1 MKAIFK
7 HLWRFVSVGIIG
19 RILLMAQ
26 DLSVRELVG
35 SNALSLIGPFG
46 ELEAAVAATTE
57 LRLCGATFD
66 AAGPPT
72 MLYPGVI
79 VGMSAACEA
88 SSNFTVQV
96 TKNGTPDTGV
106 TMTVNAA
113 TEVQKFLPSE
123 YVEFAAGDTIGA
135 NCIADTTSKD
145 VSVYLWV
152 IFDTSLQ

>member
-1 MKAIFK
+1 M
-7 HLWRFVSVGIIG
+7 G
-19 RILLMAQ
+19 Q
-26 DLSVRELVG
+26 DLTLRELCGPNQMV
-35 SNALSLIGPFG
+35 LVGPFG
-46 ELEAAVAATTE
+46 ELETAVAATTE
-57 LRLCGATFD
+57 LRLAGAVFD

-88 SSNFTVQV
+88 GSNFTVQATV
-96 TKNGTPDTGV
+96 DGTPDTGV

-113 TEVQKFLPSE
+113 VEVQKFLPSE
-123 YVEFAAGDTIGA
+123 YVSFTAGQTIGA

-152 IFDTSLQ
+152 VLDLSGD